1 MQNGYAVVTSHRVLW
16 IDAGASPAP
25 GRSCCLPLESIH
37 SSSKRV
43 QYGLNLMNPKVR
55 LELKVYV
62 DLRSQPCNS
71 ECGSATASSR
81 HVAAAE

>member
-1 MQNGYAVVTSHRVLW
+1 MTSHRVLW
-16 IDAGASPAP
+16 IDAGARPAP

-71 ECGSATASSR
+71 ERALCCNVLGTVCLLQLSTQQ
-81 HVAAAE
+81 